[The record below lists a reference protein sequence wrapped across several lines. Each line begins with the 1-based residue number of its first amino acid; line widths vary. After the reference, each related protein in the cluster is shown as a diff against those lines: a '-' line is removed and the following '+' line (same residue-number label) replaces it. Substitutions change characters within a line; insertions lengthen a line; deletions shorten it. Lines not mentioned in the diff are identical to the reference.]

1 MRPVQGQHGPGGG
14 HGRILSGSQVV
25 GGVRPGSG
33 GGLRYLLMPLVAL
46 AGASPL
52 TGVRYRIPYETERP
66 SVASGYAGSSMLLW
80 LSNRRWGRLAGSEP
94 VLVSGGEVVVVVS
107 AVFECG
113 DAAGVGS
120 DGLGGLGQ
128 GDAALLAS
136 GA

>member
-1 MRPVQGQHGPGGG
+1 MVQTPDDPADGAGDLDAIPTSEHCRLAFRHLAECQ
-14 HGRILSGSQVV
+14 
-25 GGVRPGSG
+25 
-33 GGLRYLLMPLVAL
+33 AL
-46 AGASPL
+46 WVTGADTS
-52 TGVRYRIPYETERP
+52 RYRRSCP
-66 SVASGYAGSSMLLW
+66 STYLSFDGSSMLLW